1 MKNNKKQKASQ
12 KETQLSIVP
21 GITVI
26 ALIMAAV
33 FAVLFIFL
41 WRSDKV
47 TLYFAGIFSSSS
59 DPADDGNSSVGD
71 IRLPAESGVTLSE
84 DLFYTPDFTEAG
96 ASRESIADFLRT
108 VRCADCYEQMFM
120 VSYQSGPTAI
130 VSVLRNGDKYRVE
143 TSDVIVVCDGSTVYL
158 RRTVEEGGSYE
169 HRWNVGE
176 GAFSVENEI
185 GIPSLEDIIAG
196 VEQSEMRPV
205 MTFDDRKKALSIMGI
220 GEGDL
225 VKEATVAYETG
236 IVLKAFVKSW
246 TGDTLYQCSSVFYT
260 LNPEFPEEAFAIPMS

>member
-1 MKNNKKQKASQ
+1 MKNNKKQKSSQ

-47 TLYFAGIFSSSS
+47 TLYFAGIFTSSS
-59 DPADDGNSSVGD
+59 DPAHDGEPSSGD

-84 DLFYTPDFTEAG
+84 DRFYTPDFSEAG

-108 VRCADCYEQMFM
+108 VRCADCYEQTFLM
-120 VSYQSGPTAI
+120 SYQSGTTAI
-130 VSVLRNGDKYRVE
+130 VSVLQNGDKYRVE
-143 TSDVIVVCDGSTVYL
+143 STDVLVVCDGSTVYM
-158 RRTVEEGGSYE
+158 RRNAENGISFE
-169 HRWNVGE
+169 HRWNVAD

-185 GIPSLEDIIAG
+185 GIPSLDDIIAG

-205 MTFDDRKKALSIMGI
+205 MTFDKRKKALSLMGI
-220 GEGDL
+220 LEEDL
-225 VKEATVAYETG
+225 IKEVTLAYETG
-236 IVLKAFVKSW
+236 IVLQVFVKTWS
-246 TGDTLYQCSSVFYT
+246 GETLCQCSSIFYT
-260 LNPEFPEEAFAIPMS
+260 LNPEFPEGAFEIPMS